1 MSRRFVSGPALA
13 ALSLTADFAFPV
25 VVLAQATT
33 QRPAATAPAQ
43 SMTRTQVSAQLD
55 TNFNSLDTNKDKSLS
70 KAEIDVAHGR
80 TVAEAKAALDKR
92 IEAEFARLDANKDKQ
107 LSVAEFKAAAGSPK
121 IQSAD
126 EFLKQLDH
134 NGDGKVT
141 PEEYRAT
148 PLANFDRIDTN
159 KDGTI
164 SAEERSAAQGA
175 RRQ

>member
-13 ALSLTADFAFPV
+13 ALSLTAVFALPAAAF
-25 VVLAQATT
+25 AQSAT
-33 QRPAATAPAQ
+33 QRPAAAAPAQ
-43 SMTRTQVSAQLD
+43 PMTKTQVSAQLD
-55 TNFNSLDTNKDKSLS
+55 ANFNNLDTNKDKSLS
-70 KAEIDVAHGR
+70 KAEIDVAHSR
-80 TVAEAKAALDKR
+80 TVAEAKAELDKR

-107 LSVAEFKAAAGSPK
+107 LSVAEFRAAAGSPK
-121 IQSAD
+121 IQSSD
-126 EFLKQLDH
+126 EFLKQLDR
-134 NGDGKVT
+134 NGDGKVA

-164 SAEERSAAQGA
+164 SAEERSAAQSA